1 MVYGFIKQSGGHI
14 TLYSVVGEGTTI
26 RLYLPRH
33 QGGRE
38 NDPKHTPHDELATA
52 RNEVILVVEDD
63 VDLRTLVVKILQSL
77 EYDVLEAGSGKDA
90 LEISEQTAQMDLLLT
105 DVVLP
110 GGMSGPQVAGAIHG
124 RNPDLPV
131 LYMSG
136 YTEDAIIHQGRLE
149 KDIHLLHKPF
159 RRNDIA
165 QAVRRALD
173 NPQA

>member
-1 MVYGFIKQSGGHI
+1 
-14 TLYSVVGEGTTI
+14 
-26 RLYLPRH
+26 
-33 QGGRE
+33 
-38 NDPKHTPHDELATA
+38 
-52 RNEVILVVEDD
+52 
-63 VDLRTLVVKILQSL
+63 
-77 EYDVLEAGSGKDA
+77 
-90 LEISEQTAQMDLLLT
+90 
-105 DVVLP
+105 
-110 GGMSGPQVAGAIHG
+110 MSGPQVAGAIHG